1 MAGKQWENQCHTVS
15 SCALAGAAT
24 FFAGIPDAFVVANGP
39 AWCYFY
45 ALRKVERPDN
55 RMAQRF
61 FSTYADNSS
70 VVFGTEEKLS
80 TALDMVATMNPSPR
94 VVLVENS
101 CAVSLIGDD
110 IAGITA
116 NRHLPFPVVT
126 MDSGGLV
133 GGHWEGYRK
142 ASVEYFQKMPLDAD
156 IKADKMTVNLLGSD
170 ASYLYENDDIAELR
184 RLLGRLGIRVHAV
197 VGNGAD
203 VDTLRTLKKATF
215 NIVVHPECGEALAK
229 FLQEEYGMPYLVP
242 PLPYG
247 ISATESWVH
256 EVGDALGLSAKAYTD
271 IETEM
276 ATTEERLYR
285 YTRDAQKVWGEPWFD
300 CVLVSGPSSVA
311 YGIADAVRTEW
322 ADTAE
327 LEIFTHDDRDKH
339 ADTVRADGHE
349 MATQGTL
356 FLQLLREKKGLVLG
370 SGHERRMITEHS
382 LPNWRFVAVAQ
393 PDPLTVTLT
402 SHPQMGIIGTCVM
415 AEEIWREHIGAHYL
429 GHTS

>member
-61 FSTYADNSS
+61 FSTYADNGS

-80 TALDMVATMNPSPR
+80 AALDLVASMTPPPQVM
-94 VVLVENS
+94 LVENS
-101 CAVSLIGDD
+101 CAISLIGDD

-116 NRHLPFPVVT
+116 NHGLPCPAVT

-142 ASVEYFQKMPLDAD
+142 AALEYFRKMPIDTTVAGV
-156 IKADKMTVNLLGSD
+156 KKTVNFLGSD
-170 ASYLYENDDIAELR
+170 ASYLYENDDMDELR
-184 RLLGRLGIRVHAV
+184 RMLGKIGVHVHAV
-197 VGNGAD
+197 VGNGAN
-203 VDTLRTLKKATF
+203 VETLKTLKKAEL
-215 NIVVHPECGEALAK
+215 NIVIHPECGELLAR
-229 FLQEEYGMPYLVP
+229 FLQEEYDMPYLML

-247 ISATESWVH
+247 MEATEKWVRCIG
-256 EVGDALGLSAKAYTD
+256 EALSLPEDAYRD
-271 IETEM
+271 IDAEI
-276 ATTEERLYR
+276 AATEEKLYR

-300 CVLVSGPSSVA
+300 TVLVCGPSSVA
-311 YGIADAVRTEW
+311 YGIAGAVRTEW
-322 ADTAE
+322 ADTAK
-327 LEIFTHDDRDKH
+327 LEVFTHDEREKNSE
-339 ADTVRADGHE
+339 VVYPSGHE
-349 MATQGTL
+349 MATSAGVL
-356 FLQLLREKKGLVLG
+356 VELLQACAGLVLG
-370 SGHERRMITEHS
+370 SGHERKIITEQAVS
-382 LPNWRFVAVAQ
+382 QWRFAAIAQ

-402 SHPQMGIIGTCVM
+402 THPQMGIVGTCVM
-415 AEEIWREHIGAHYL
+415 AQEIWREHMTSHYM
-429 GHTS
+429 GKIS

>member
-1 MAGKQWENQCHTVS
+1 MAGKQWENQCHTVA

-80 TALDMVATMNPSPR
+80 AALDMVATINPPPR
-94 VVLVENS
+94 VMLVENS
-101 CAVSLIGDD
+101 CAISLIGDD

-133 GGHWEGYRK
+133 GGHWEGYQK
-142 ASVEYFQKMPLDAD
+142 ASVEYFQKMPPATDVEPQ
-156 IKADKMTVNLLGSD
+156 KTTVNLLGSD
-170 ASYLYENDDIAELR
+170 ASYLYENDDIEELR
-184 RLLGRLGIRVHAV
+184 RLLTQIGVRVHAV

-203 VDTLRTLKKATF
+203 VDTLRTLKTAAL
-215 NIVVHPECGEALAK
+215 NVVVHPECGEELAK
-229 FLQEEYGMPYLVP
+229 FLHDEYDMPYLMP

-247 ISATESWVH
+247 MSATESWLH
-256 EVGDALGLSAKAYTD
+256 AIGDALGLAPAAYAE
-271 IETEM
+271 IENEM
-276 ATTEERLYR
+276 TTTEERLYR

-300 CVLVSGPSSVA
+300 SILVSGPSSVA

-339 ADTVRADGHE
+339 AERTRTDGHE
-349 MATQGTL
+349 MATEGTL
-356 FLQLLREKKGLVLG
+356 FLKLLREKNGLVLG
-370 SGHERRMITEHS
+370 SGHERRMITEHA
-382 LPNWRFVAVAQ
+382 LPRWRFVAIAQ

-402 SHPQMGIIGTCVM
+402 AHPQMGIIGTCVM

-429 GHTS
+429 RQSS